1 MTKGVLLFASNNSSI
16 NYVKQAHY
24 LAKRISKYMG
34 LPTSIVTS
42 TDIESDY
49 PEYVDTF
56 DYILYSNI
64 MHIDA
69 TRKRYADG
77 SMYDTTMNFYNKNR
91 ARAYNLTPYDQTIV
105 MDTDYIICND
115 KLNKCFVQQK
125 DLLLYKDATHVG
137 MHEYIPEF
145 ERVSDTSI
153 DFYWATVFFFRKTK
167 QTEAF
172 FGLVKH
178 IEENYMHYRNMYQF
192 KTTVFRNDFAFSIA
206 IHMMNGFQQGG
217 FVSPLPGKLLY
228 TTDKDI
234 LWNLEDDNMFFL
246 VEKEKHLGE
255 YTPMRTRGQ
264 SIHVMNKFSLVRQID
279 KEMSNG

>member
-49 PEYVDTF
+49 PEYVDAF

-125 DLLLYKDATHVG
+125 DLLLYKDATHIG

-206 IHMMNGFQQGG
+206 IHILNGYQSGNFAGT
-217 FVSPLPGKLLY
+217 LPGKKFFAI
-228 TTDKDI
+228 DKDLAI
-234 LWNLEDDNMFFL
+234 DIVDDEIKML
-246 VEKEKHLGE
+246 VQKEKRLGE
-255 YTPMRTRGQ
+255 YTGV
-264 SIHVMNKFSLVRQID
+264 SLKGSNCHIMNKFSLERVID
-279 KEMSNG
+279 NQ